1 VLKEIDAE
9 AVLENCRA
17 LIEQIKAGL
26 SAEKT
31 FVNASSACAL
41 PVARRLERS
50 WFVGWRRPDC
60 LAGHIRWG
68 IGAGRRG

>member
-26 SAEKT
+26 SAKRP
-31 FVNASSACAL
+31 FVNFLSAAEVLLYLESAASVLKKAAS
-41 PVARRLERS
+41 
-50 WFVGWRRPDC
+50 RP
-60 LAGHIRWG
+60 
-68 IGAGRRG
+68 